1 MRTQGQPGQVGHPAG
16 RLRRRTWPIVA
27 SAIFVGLGLVY
38 SYLWGPVVHHT
49 PFVWTSPIDLWGTFN
64 AAISFSHGHFG
75 DAYAKN
81 PGFLSLPGF
90 LIVLAPLAALGSAG
104 HETLLELGR
113 GNHVLETGQVTS
125 AHGVFLRTGTLAS
138 GGHVYVFHPQAWT
151 LLAPYMLAVS
161 CVALF
166 ASDALAERL
175 GVIWTRRAILSVAQG
190 VLLWNVTVLW
200 GHPEDALAVA
210 LAIYAVIFVLDE
222 RWSGAGWLFGA
233 AFAVQPLV
241 IVVLPVLLFTKG
253 RRGMIGLVVRS
264 VAPAIVIALP
274 SFVSD
279 FHATFQALVK
289 QPALPALNHRT
300 PWTGLAPKLA
310 GKGVNAP
317 VGGGAVRSVTLVLA
331 VLVGWWARRWKH
343 KPEMLVWVMAVA
355 LALRSYTESVM
366 TDYYVWPAL
375 AVGLVV
381 AARASNW
388 RFGAALVI
396 ALATTIVAQW
406 NLGEWPWWILEIA
419 GVTGLL
425 AISARQDPL
434 PVGDRPQELSS
445 PPIPTAAHRRAP
457 TQQQKK
463 KALRTNRKAAR
474 R

>member
-1 MRTQGQPGQVGHPAG
+1 MRTQGQPGQVGHPVG

-27 SAIFVGLGLVY
+27 SVMFVGLGLLY

-49 PFVWTSPIDLWGTFN
+49 PFVWTSPIDFWGTFS
-64 AAISFSHGHFG
+64 AAIAFSHGHFG
-75 DAYAKN
+75 DVYAKN
-81 PGFLSLPGF
+81 PGYLCLPGI

-113 GNHVLETGQVTS
+113 GNHILETGHVTS
-125 AHGVFLRTGTLAS
+125 ARGVFLRTGTLSS
-138 GGHVYVFHPQAWT
+138 GGHLYVFHPQAWI

-161 CVALF
+161 CVVLF

-175 GVIWTRRAILSVAQG
+175 GVPWIRRAILSVVQG
-190 VLLWNVTVLW
+190 VLLWNVSVLW

-210 LAIYAVIFVLDE
+210 LAIYAVVFVLDE

-241 IVVLPVLLFTKG
+241 IVLLPVLLFTKG
-253 RRGMIGLVVRS
+253 PRGMIGFIVRS
-264 VAPAIVIALP
+264 LAPAIVIALP
-274 SFVSD
+274 SFIVD
-279 FHATFQALVK
+279 YQATFVALVK

-310 GKGVNAP
+310 KGPDAP
-317 VGGGAVRSVTLVLA
+317 VGGGAVRSATVVLA
-331 VLVGWWARRWKH
+331 VLVGWWARRWRDR
-343 KPEMLVWVMAVA
+343 PEMLVWVMAVA
-355 LALRSYTESVM
+355 LALRCYTESVM

-406 NLGEWPWWILEIA
+406 NLGEWPWWILDVA

-434 PVGDRPQELSS
+434 PVGGRPQELGS
-445 PPIPTAAHRRAP
+445 PPVPAAPRRRAP
-457 TQQQKK
+457 TQQQQK
-463 KALRTNRKAAR
+463 KAVRTNRKAAR
-474 R
+474 Q